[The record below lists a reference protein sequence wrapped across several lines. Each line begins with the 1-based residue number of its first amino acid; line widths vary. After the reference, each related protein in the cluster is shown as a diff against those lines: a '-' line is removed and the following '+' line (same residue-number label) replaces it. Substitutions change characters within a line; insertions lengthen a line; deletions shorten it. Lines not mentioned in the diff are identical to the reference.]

1 MDSYGR
7 QELKNIG
14 SGEGYFISNGYA
26 VPIKWEKKSPA
37 GKTVYKFLD
46 GQELT
51 VNDGITYIQIQP
63 SNQKTII
70 E

>member
-7 QELKNIG
+7 QEIDNIG
-14 SGEGYFISNGYA
+14 SGDGYFISNGYA
-26 VPIKWEKKSPA
+26 VPIKWEKKSPSS
-37 GKTVYKFLD
+37 KTVYKLLN
-46 GQELT
+46 GEELI

-63 SNQKTII
+63 KNKTLEI